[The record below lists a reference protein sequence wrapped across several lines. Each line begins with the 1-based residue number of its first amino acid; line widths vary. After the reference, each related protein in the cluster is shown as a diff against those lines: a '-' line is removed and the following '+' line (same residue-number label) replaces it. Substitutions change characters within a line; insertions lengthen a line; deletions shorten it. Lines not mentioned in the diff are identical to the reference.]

1 MAYGSTAKCHLN
13 CCVMPMAFFQLTA
26 SDTDEGPNGL
36 ISYSIVAGSRDHFI
50 INNRTG
56 LISVAPGVNL
66 TVGSS
71 YALTVKAT
79 DNAAIDQRR

>member
-1 MAYGSTAKCHLN
+1 MLMTL
-13 CCVMPMAFFQLTA
+13 FQLTA

-36 ISYSIVAGSRDHFI
+36 ISYSIVAGSQGHFI
-50 INNRTG
+50 IDNRTG
-56 LISVAPGVNL
+56 LISIAPGVNL

-79 DNAAIDQRR
+79 DNALLDQRR